1 MTATTSSEKRAGR
14 PKKLDIEEVVDAA
27 LAVLDSDGIDAV
39 SFRRLGSEL
48 GVSHMTLYTYFDSK
62 DDLLNAMVGRTLAL
76 PGFEPAAKSRRWD
89 TQLLEVMKQI
99 HAALVARPG
108 IAELLVTHE
117 FEGAWV
123 GELRNR
129 LLAVLEPAGLGE
141 ALTVD
146 GISVLFNY
154 LLGTVMVETSR
165 GLGGSSASVDFGLQ
179 LLIDGLR
186 RAAKQRR
193 SP

>member
-1 MTATTSSEKRAGR
+1 VTSAPSSEKRAGR
-14 PKKLDIEEVVDAA
+14 PKKLDIDEVVDAA
-27 LAVLDSDGIDAV
+27 LAILDRDGLDAV

-62 DDLLNAMVGRTLAL
+62 EDLLNAMVGRSLSL
-76 PGFEPAAKSRRWD
+76 PGFDPGSGRRWD

-108 IAELLVTHE
+108 IAELLVTHQ

-123 GELRNR
+123 GELRDR

-141 ALTVD
+141 ARTVD

-165 GLGGSSASVDFGLQ
+165 GLGGSTASVDFGLQ

-186 RAAKQRR
+186 RTAKPRR
-193 SP
+193 TA

>member
-27 LAVLDSDGIDAV
+27 LAVLDRDGIDAV

-62 DDLLNAMVGRTLAL
+62 DDLLNAMVGRTLSL
-76 PGFEPAAKSRRWD
+76 PGFDPGPGRRWD
-89 TQLLEVMKQI
+89 IQLLEVMKQV

-123 GELRNR
+123 GELRDR

-141 ALTVD
+141 ARTVD

-165 GLGGSSASVDFGLQ
+165 GLGGSTASVDFGIQ

-186 RAAKQRR
+186 RTAKQR
-193 SP
+193 PAP